1 MDAVD
6 LGALRWIDNLLLWVA
21 VAAVF
26 LPLKKKVNLS
36 HFWHVLYRAAPFS
49 SVSMV

>member
-26 LPLKKKVNLS
+26 CRLRKNY
-36 HFWHVLYRAAPFS
+36 F
-49 SVSMV
+49 